1 MQIQSKSAA
10 DFARFWLG
18 KGQMPSTEESPDV
31 INSETT
37 TTAAVSV
44 TADKVETASYCLEVA
59 NIDGR
64 SR

>member
-1 MQIQSKSAA
+1 
-10 DFARFWLG
+10 
-18 KGQMPSTEESPDV
+18 MPSTEKGPDV

-59 NIDGR
+59 NIDDR